1 MPRYID
7 AEKMPSGPLWD
18 ELTDKE
24 KLNVLN
30 YLLSS
35 PSIDVT
41 RTVFENVAGILVE
54 LSSQKGVL
62 WTTRDTFNSI
72 LEEFNIEG
80 GIEV

>member
-7 AEKMPSGPLWD
+7 SEKMPCGPLWD

-41 RTVFENVAGILVE
+41 RTIFENVAGILVE
-54 LSSQKGVL
+54 LQNQQGVL
-62 WTTRDTFNSI
+62 WTTKEAFYKL

-80 GIEV
+80 GLEV

>member
-7 AEKMPSGPLWD
+7 GEKMPHGPLWD

-30 YLLSS
+30 YLISS
-35 PSIDVT
+35 PSVDIT

-54 LSSQKGVL
+54 LPNQKDVL
-62 WTTRDTFNSI
+62 WTTREAFNSI
-72 LEEFNIEG
+72 LKEFNIEG

>member
-7 AEKMPSGPLWD
+7 AELMPHGPLWE

-24 KLNVLN
+24 KLNVLQ

-35 PSIDVT
+35 PSVDIT

-54 LSSQKGVL
+54 SQHQQGVL
-62 WTTRDTFNSI
+62 WTTKEAFYKL

-80 GIEV
+80 GLEV

>member
-24 KLNVLN
+24 KLNVLQ
-30 YLLSS
+30 YLISS
-35 PSIDVT
+35 PSVDVT

-54 LSSQKGVL
+54 SPNQKGVL
-62 WTTRDTFNSI
+62 WTTREAFDI
-72 LEEFNIEG
+72 VLKEFNIEG

>member
-7 AEKMPSGPLWD
+7 AEKMPSGPLWE

-30 YLLSS
+30 YLISS

-41 RTVFENVAGILVE
+41 RTIFENVAGILVE
-54 LSSQKGVL
+54 SSNQEGVL
-62 WTTRDTFNSI
+62 WTTKEAFNI
-72 LEEFNIEG
+72 VLEEFNIEG

>member
-7 AEKMPSGPLWD
+7 AEIMPHGPLWE

-24 KLNVLN
+24 KLNVLQ

-35 PSIDVT
+35 PSVDIT
-41 RTVFENVAGILVE
+41 RTVFENVASILVE
-54 LSSQKGVL
+54 SQNQQGVL
-62 WTTRDTFNSI
+62 WTTKEAFYKL

-80 GIEV
+80 GLEV

>member
-1 MPRYID
+1 MPRFID
-7 AEKMPSGPLWD
+7 GERTPCGSLWD

-24 KLNVLN
+24 KLNVLY

-41 RTVFENVAGILVE
+41 RTVFEKVAGILIE
-54 LSSQKGVL
+54 SPSQKGVL
-62 WTTRDTFNSI
+62 WTTRDAFNSI
-72 LEEFNIEG
+72 LQEFNIEG

>member
-7 AEKMPSGPLWD
+7 AERMPSGPLWE

-30 YLLSS
+30 YLISS

-41 RTVFENVAGILVE
+41 RTIFENVAGILVE
-54 LSSQKGVL
+54 SPNQEGVL
-62 WTTRDTFNSI
+62 WTTKEAFNI
-72 LEEFNIEG
+72 VLEEFNIEG

>member
-7 AEKMPSGPLWD
+7 AEIMPHGPLWE

-24 KLNVLN
+24 KLNVLQ

-35 PSIDVT
+35 PSVDIT
-41 RTVFENVAGILVE
+41 RTVFENVSSILVE
-54 LSSQKGVL
+54 SQNQQGVL
-62 WTTRDTFNSI
+62 WTTKEAFYKL

-80 GIEV
+80 GLEV

>member
-1 MPRYID
+1 MPRFID
-7 AEKMPSGPLWD
+7 AEKMPSGELW
-18 ELTDKE
+18 EQLSDKE

-30 YLLSS
+30 YLISS

-54 LSSQKGVL
+54 SPSQKGVL
-62 WTTRDTFNSI
+62 WTTREAFNSI